1 MHMYV
6 CMCVYVYVYKFCPIY
21 FPKTPFSKKGLKA
34 PERIIPRKGG
44 TKDC

>member
-6 CMCVYVYVYKFCPIY
+6 RMCVYVYVYKFCPIY